1 MGCRC
6 NERRIAIVHGVRAVV
21 RGDAEQAAEQARFV
35 VTSTVEDASS
45 LFRAKV
51 AAAAARMTRR

>member
-6 NERRIAIVHGVRAVV
+6 NERRIAITQSVRAVA
-21 RGDAEQAAEQARFV
+21 RGDAEQVVEQARFV
-35 VTSTVEDASS
+35 VVSTVEDASN

-51 AAAAARMTRR
+51 AAAASRLARR